1 MELIIKYYVCSY
13 IMKKIGQ
20 YQNAYEVTYYLD
32 YLYEMVGYIRR
43 YWMTDDLMEACWEI
57 DEDYYV
63 MLSMQRY
70 SWYFRRMVDYV
81 IFLLSQKQL
90 LPNLGKLVPVKSSSI
105 YTPDR
110 NDLTSVSYCT
120 DTGRPDYCYK
130 FLRKLFHMAGWNICK
145 ISKARYIQQYGNLE
159 VEVPYY
165 DDDNGYVF
173 WDRIFLDTIDMET
186 DFYIFASDIRY
197 SSEEQLDI
205 FLGFCRNGIL
215 CRVDANNVIVAV
227 QPVTQFGDIQ
237 CNNDWSQFSPLSGLA
252 AWCAYLYK
260 RVIAVPKVVG
270 NTVDSSHDLFL
281 LV

>member
-13 IMKKIGQ
+13 IKKEIGQ

-32 YLYEMVGYIRR
+32 YLYEMVDYIRH
-43 YWMTDDLMEACWEI
+43 YGISDDLMEECWEI

-81 IFLLSQKQL
+81 IFLLSQKHL
-90 LPNLGKLVPVKSSSI
+90 LPNLGKLVPVKSLSI
-105 YTPDR
+105 NTPEW

-120 DTGRPDYCYK
+120 DTGRTDYCYK
-130 FLRKLFHMAGWNICK
+130 FLRKLFHMSGWNICK
-145 ISKARYIQQYGNLE
+145 ISKMQYIQQYGNLE

-173 WDRIFLDTIDMET
+173 WDNVFLDTIDAET

-205 FLGFCRNGIL
+205 FLGFCKNGIL

-227 QPVTQFGDIQ
+227 QPVTQYGDIQ

-252 AWCAYLYK
+252 AWCSYLYK
-260 RVIAVPKVVG
+260 RVIAVPRVVG
-270 NTVDSSHDLFL
+270 NTVNSSHDLF
-281 LV
+281 